1 MTPSRSPEKTCCRL
15 TDSFLICVDDVL
27 IRPCSEFM
35 TLLKAMLFS
44 QVEESQ
50 DWDGVIGR
58 DFLKHR
64 AAKLLAAAARQRE
77 REHDSTAGAD

>member
-1 MTPSRSPEKTCCRL
+1 
-15 TDSFLICVDDVL
+15 
-27 IRPCSEFM
+27 M
-35 TLLKAMLFS
+35 TLLKAMLVS

>member
-1 MTPSRSPEKTCCRL
+1 MTSFRGPKKARCHL
-15 TDSFLICVDDVL
+15 ADSFLIHANAVL
-27 IRPCSEFM
+27 TISSRGYM
-35 TLLKAMLFS
+35 IYLKLRLLL
-44 QVEESQ
+44 QLEESQ

-77 REHDSTAGAD
+77 REHDSAAGAG

>member
-1 MTPSRSPEKTCCRL
+1 MVGC
-15 TDSFLICVDDVL
+15 L
-27 IRPCSEFM
+27 IRTNGVQGMSLRESLIVVKSM
-35 TLLKAMLFS
+35 VLLQM
-44 QVEESQ
+44 EESQ

-77 REHDSTAGAD
+77 REHDSAAGAG

>member
-1 MTPSRSPEKTCCRL
+1 MLQPHGRL
-15 TDSFLICVDDVL
+15 SDPVQRCPDHVFQG
-27 IRPCSEFM
+27 
-35 TLLKAMLFS
+35 LLTSMLRL
-44 QVEESQ
+44 QLEESQ

-77 REHDSTAGAD
+77 REHDSAAGAG

>member
-1 MTPSRSPEKTCCRL
+1 
-15 TDSFLICVDDVL
+15 
-27 IRPCSEFM
+27 M
-35 TLLKAMLFS
+35 TLVRSMLVL
-44 QVEESQ
+44 QLEESQ

-77 REHDSTAGAD
+77 REHDSAAGAG